1 MTALPRNLRSSTEL
15 PDARW
20 LRSSY
25 STGANNCVETAR
37 PHAGPWTGLLAVR
50 DSKDP
55 AGQCQQHLPEPCV
68 PDTVG
73 VEQQSHIGRFH
84 PAGTGLDTAH
94 LGLVPAHQAGRL
106 PTGEP
111 GPGA

>member
-55 AGQCQQHLPEPCV
+55 AGPALLFSPESW
-68 PDTVG
+68 TG
-73 VEQQSHIGRFH
+73 FTTAFQS
-84 PAGTGLDTAH
+84 
-94 LGLVPAHQAGRL
+94 
-106 PTGEP
+106 
-111 GPGA
+111 